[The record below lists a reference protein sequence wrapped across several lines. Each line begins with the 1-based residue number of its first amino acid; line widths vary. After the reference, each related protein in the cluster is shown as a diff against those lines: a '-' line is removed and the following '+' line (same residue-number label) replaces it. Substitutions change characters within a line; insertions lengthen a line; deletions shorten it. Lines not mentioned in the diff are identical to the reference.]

1 MSIMALALFV
11 VILTSAIFPGLV
23 SAQNSSTT
31 TTVLMNDPQVDYG
44 FAGQYLSFDEF
55 TTTANNVVQ
64 YGEYAS
70 DCGGLIGMYN
80 ATAFL
85 RLSFTGTSIT
95 TNLIYDHDG
104 GFVQM
109 IIDGAVVSQVSN
121 VLANAS
127 GPDQCEMAPIA
138 IDGLAPGPHTLQL
151 LKDEQAGVVYVH
163 SFVYGS
169 PAGTTTALG
178 PATTTILVT
187 TTTAAVEPSNDSQ
200 SSYNIQSVS
209 PSSSFSS
216 SSSSSAAAAAPFLSS
231 SSNAPSSSTAGP
243 TTKGPSVAVVASII
257 TGILAIPGLI
267 VVLYVVRL
275 RKQVRALG
283 RTNIRKDGPGI
294 LDDGINHQDQKSSYD
309 YEYGMTTATLYD
321 LNPFAA
327 SKSKH
332 AHSYSSSSST
342 LAGASIVHYGYDT
355 EDRPSSLS
363 VNQPLPPSATR
374 INSFRLPPP
383 GPSVTAT
390 ARSIPMHA
398 YSDSKVSLSPSNTN
412 YIPLQPP
419 QPSYSPTSH
428 HSSHSTSSLS
438 STGSG
443 ASTGSVGPVHR
454 PSSRST
460 SSDSQTK
467 ESLKTKLA
475 QQELVRGL
483 LERGLSAAE
492 IAAALRVI
500 RVEGNNDHR
509 HASVLQPSAGG
520 SGLPSNGENQSG
532 GGDRGMR
539 KGSVP
544 PPQYTHAGRSWRP

>member
-23 SAQNSSTT
+23 SAQNSSTTT

-109 IIDGAVVSQVSN
+109 IIDGAVLSQVSN

-151 LKDEQAGVVYVH
+151 LKDEQVGVVYVD
-163 SFVYGS
+163 SFV
-169 PAGTTTALG
+169 
-178 PATTTILVT
+178 
-187 TTTAAVEPSNDSQ
+187 
-200 SSYNIQSVS
+200 
-209 PSSSFSS
+209 
-216 SSSSSAAAAAPFLSS
+216 
-231 SSNAPSSSTAGP
+231 
-243 TTKGPSVAVVASII
+243 
-257 TGILAIPGLI
+257 
-267 VVLYVVRL
+267 
-275 RKQVRALG
+275 KQVRALG

-398 YSDSKVSLSPSNTN
+398 HSDSKVSLSPSNTN

-454 PSSRST
+454 PSYRST

-532 GGDRGMR
+532 GGDRGLR

>member
-109 IIDGAVVSQVSN
+109 IIDGAVLSQVSN

-151 LKDEQAGVVYVH
+151 LKDEQAGVV
-163 SFVYGS
+163 
-169 PAGTTTALG
+169 
-178 PATTTILVT
+178 
-187 TTTAAVEPSNDSQ
+187 
-200 SSYNIQSVS
+200 
-209 PSSSFSS
+209 
-216 SSSSSAAAAAPFLSS
+216 
-231 SSNAPSSSTAGP
+231 
-243 TTKGPSVAVVASII
+243 VAVVASII

-398 YSDSKVSLSPSNTN
+398 HSDSKVSLSPSNTN

-544 PPQYTHAGRSWRP
+544 PPQYTHAGGSWRP